1 MLKKVLIV
9 SFFVGLCVFHLKAQT
24 SIVELNRLLTNY
36 FEIVRTESYSPMPDK
51 ELYNEK
57 NAELLMDLL
66 YDYYNDT
73 LSKIRSKAYYLTY
86 KSTYQSQDQ
95 NIRNRGVYNLI
106 QGLKDEDSGNVGN
119 VAKLI
124 TNFKSNDFN
133 NRSKDSL
140 KTILHTQKVYSDLI
154 LKLVGFAGL
163 DEQKEYIKKNL
174 NNGVYTSNKVK
185 WAAHLTLARLG
196 IEEEIEFCVDLVKKQ
211 PVNDDVVYELIPD
224 LIYTRQKQALDFVLT
239 ILHSERKDCYSA
251 NPENPQKIMCGY
263 RVMEFLGPVIKN
275 FPLEIDNTGDL
286 IVDNYKEALL
296 IVRDWFIKENGT
308 YEIISNT
315 Y

>member
-95 NIRNRGVYNLI
+95 NIRNRGV
-106 QGLKDEDSGNVGN
+106 
-119 VAKLI
+119 
-124 TNFKSNDFN
+124 
-133 NRSKDSL
+133 
-140 KTILHTQKVYSDLI
+140 
-154 LKLVGFAGL
+154 
-163 DEQKEYIKKNL
+163 
-174 NNGVYTSNKVK
+174 
-185 WAAHLTLARLG
+185 
-196 IEEEIEFCVDLVKKQ
+196 
-211 PVNDDVVYELIPD
+211 
-224 LIYTRQKQALDFVLT
+224 
-239 ILHSERKDCYSA
+239 
-251 NPENPQKIMCGY
+251 
-263 RVMEFLGPVIKN
+263 
-275 FPLEIDNTGDL
+275 
-286 IVDNYKEALL
+286 
-296 IVRDWFIKENGT
+296 
-308 YEIISNT
+308 
-315 Y
+315 

>member
-1 MLKKVLIV
+1 MKALYIL
-9 SFFVGLCVFHLKAQT
+9 SFFILGYNLQLKAQ
-24 SIVELNRLLTNY
+24 INNNELNQLLNSY
-36 FEIVRTESYSPMPDK
+36 FEIVRTEPYSPMPDK
-51 ELYNEK
+51 QLYNKK
-57 NAELLMDLL
+57 NATQLLDLL
-66 YDYYNDT
+66 NNYYEDT
-73 LSKIRSKAYYLTY
+73 IAKVRAKAYYLTY
-86 KSTYQSQDQ
+86 KSTYQSQNQ
-95 NIRNRGVYNLI
+95 KIRSSGVFNLV

-124 TNFKSNDFN
+124 TNYKSNDFD

-140 KTILHTQKVYSDLI
+140 KAVLHTQKVYSDLI

-163 DEQKEYIKKNL
+163 DDQKEYIKKNL

-196 IEEEIEFCVDLVKKQ
+196 ITEEIEFCVDLVKKQ

-224 LIYTRQKQALDFVLT
+224 LIYTRQKQALDYVLT
-239 ILHSERKDCYSA
+239 ILHSEKENCYSA

-263 RVMEFLGPVIKN
+263 RVMEFLAPVIKN
-275 FPLEIDNTGDL
+275 FPLDVDNTGDL

-296 IVRDWFIKENGT
+296 IVRDWFIKENDQ